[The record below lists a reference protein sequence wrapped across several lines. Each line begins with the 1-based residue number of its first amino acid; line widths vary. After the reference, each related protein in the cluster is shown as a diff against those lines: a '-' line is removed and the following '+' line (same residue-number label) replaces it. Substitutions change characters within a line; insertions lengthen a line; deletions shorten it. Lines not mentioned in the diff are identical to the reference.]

1 MPAPAKYKNNSYTY
15 NSHNLYSSDRAYS
28 DRMYT
33 GTSSTAYDIPVRYP
47 RPSVNPKITPD
58 VEKMPNRSKANKKAR
73 ADRAKITKV
82 VVLAGVLFVLCITVL
97 YRYGIILSCNQQIKE
112 LESQKNEILASN
124 QAAQAKIDKQFEM
137 NEIEKYAKENLGM
150 MKPQSYQ
157 IFYIDMDMGDEGG
170 DGTIPNTS
178 SGALTGVSGTLVN
191 AFRVLK

>member
-1 MPAPAKYKNNSYTY
+1 MPAPTKYKNNSYTY
-15 NSHNLYSSDRAYS
+15 NSRNLYSSDRVYS

-47 RPSVNPKITPD
+47 RTRVTPKTTPE
-58 VEKMPNRSKANKKAR
+58 VEKMPNRSKSDKKASVS
-73 ADRAKITKV
+73 RAKMTKV
-82 VVLAGVLFVLCITVL
+82 VMLVGVLFILCITVL
-97 YRYGIILSCNQQIKE
+97 YRYGIILTCNQQIKE
-112 LESQKNEILASN
+112 LEAQRNEILASN

-157 IFYIDMDMGDEGG
+157 IFYIDMNMGDESGE
-170 DGTIPNTS
+170 GTISKTS
-178 SGALTGVSGTLVN
+178 PGALTGVSGTLVN

>member
-1 MPAPAKYKNNSYTY
+1 MKAVPAPTKYKNNSYTY
-15 NSHNLYSSDRAYS
+15 NSRNLYSS

-47 RPSVNPKITPD
+47 RTKVAPKTTPE
-58 VEKMPNRSKANKKAR
+58 VEKIPNRSKPDKKANVSR
-73 ADRAKITKV
+73 ANVTKV
-82 VVLAGVLFVLCITVL
+82 FMLVGVLFILCITVL
-97 YRYGIILSCNQQIKE
+97 YRYGIILTCNQQIKE
-112 LESQKNEILASN
+112 LEAQRNEILASN

-157 IFYIDMDMGDEGG
+157 IFYIDMNMGDESGE
-170 DGTIPNTS
+170 GTISKTS